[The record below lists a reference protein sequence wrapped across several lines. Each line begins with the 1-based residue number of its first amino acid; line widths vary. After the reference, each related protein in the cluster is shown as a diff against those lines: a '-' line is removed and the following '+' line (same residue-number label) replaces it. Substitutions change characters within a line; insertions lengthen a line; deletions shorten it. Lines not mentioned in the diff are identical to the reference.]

1 MADSHTTTNLLF
13 EALNPIQREAVQ
25 QAQGPVLI
33 LAGAGSGK
41 TRVLTYRVAYLIQH
55 LGVRPY
61 EILAMTFTNKAAH
74 EMKERIL
81 TLAKGNGKDIWVG
94 TFHSV
99 CARILRI
106 EAAYLGYERNFVIY
120 DRDDQIR
127 FIKGVMKE
135 LRIPESEANPSAVQT
150 RISGAKNRFIGP
162 SEFKSQTRDVFE
174 ENVAL
179 IYPHYQ
185 DQLRRSNAMDF
196 DDLLINPIHLFDQ
209 NPDLL
214 SKYQDRFK
222 YLLVDEYQDT
232 NRTQYLLLKQLAAK
246 HHNLC
251 VVGDDDQSIY
261 RWRGANIENIL
272 VIDKDYPECKVF
284 HLEQNYRSTK
294 HILDAAHSVVQNNR
308 QRREKRLWTEK
319 DAGEKV
325 HIMDTPDDRSEALVI
340 VNQIK
345 QELSEHHRNFRDF
358 VVLYRTNAQS
368 RVLEDGLRAA
378 GIPYLIVGGVKFY
391 ERKEVKDVLAYLQLI
406 CNARDAISFKRVI
419 NYPLRG
425 IGDASV
431 AKIEQFAAEHGISLL
446 QAAKRA
452 EEIDTISPRIR
463 ANITA
468 FSNLIHK
475 YASLKEQL
483 SPDELVS
490 VLVDELGILRS
501 FKEIGTEEAF
511 MRSENVKELLSA
523 ISNFGKEHKGATLE
537 QFLEEVSLL
546 TDIDTWDDRSN
557 AVTLM
562 TLHSAKGL
570 EFPVVFITGLEE
582 GLFPLS
588 RTFLSEE
595 ELEEERRLFYVG
607 ATRAQEKL
615 ILTWAARRLRYGDYL
630 DNLPSRFL
638 EELDERFVLRQN
650 LRQVHDGASQ
660 RSGRRPRPSPS
671 LRQDMPA
678 YEDFSQELPR
688 IYVGCEV
695 KHPKFGLGKIT
706 RKEGSG
712 EHTKIVVK
720 FYDVGEKKLVVKYA
734 NLEFL
739 H

>member
-1 MADSHTTTNLLF
+1 MADSNTSQDGLLA
-13 EALNPIQREAVQ
+13 ALNPIQRKAVQ
-25 QAQGPVLI
+25 CAQGPVLI

-41 TRVLTYRVAYLIQH
+41 TRVLTYRVAYLIQQ

-81 TLAKGNGKDIWVG
+81 SLSKGHGKEIWVG

-106 EAAYLGYERNFVIY
+106 EAERLGYERNFVIY

-127 FIKGVMKE
+127 FIKGVMNE
-135 LRIPESEANPSAVQT
+135 LRIPEKETNPNAVQS
-150 RISGAKNRFIGP
+150 RISGAKNHFIGP
-162 SEFKSQTRDVFE
+162 SEFKSQAKDIFE

-185 DQLRRSNAMDF
+185 DRLKRNNAMDF

-209 NPDLL
+209 NPEIL
-214 SKYQDRFK
+214 SKYQERFK

-246 HHNLC
+246 HRNLC

-294 HILDAAHSVVQNNR
+294 HILDAAHSVVQNN
-308 QRREKRLWTEK
+308 QKRREKQLWTEK
-319 DAGEKV
+319 AAGEKV
-325 HIMDTPDDRSEALVI
+325 HIMETPDDRSEALVI
-340 VNQIK
+340 VNMIK
-345 QELSEHHRNFRDF
+345 QELSDKHRNFRDF

-378 GIPYLIVGGVKFY
+378 GIPYLIVGGVRFY

-406 CNARDAISFKRVI
+406 CNSKDSISFKRVI

-431 AKIEQFAAEHGISLL
+431 AKIEQFASENDISLL
-446 QAAKRA
+446 DAAKRV
-452 EEIDTISPRIR
+452 EEIQNISPRIR
-463 ANITA
+463 DNITA
-468 FSNLIHK
+468 FSQLIHK
-475 YASLKEQL
+475 YASLKEEL

-511 MRSENVKELLSA
+511 MRAENVKELLSA
-523 ISNFGKEHKGATLE
+523 IS
-537 QFLEEVSLL
+537 EVSLL

-588 RTFLSEE
+588 RTFLSQE

-615 ILTWAARRLRYGDYL
+615 VLTWAERRFRFGEYL

-638 EELDERFVLRQN
+638 EELDERFVHRQN
-650 LRQVHDGASQ
+650 LGRMNEGVSQ
-660 RSGRRPRPSPS
+660 GPSRRSRRSQS
-671 LRQDMPA
+671 VKQDMPT
-678 YEDFSQELPR
+678 YEDFSQEVPN

-695 KHPKFGLGKIT
+695 KHPTFGMGKIT
-706 RKEGSG
+706 RKEGNG
-712 EHTKIVVK
+712 EQMKIVVK

-734 NLEFL
+734 NLEFF